1 MQEGWWDALLLRPPP
16 GDPPEW
22 TERPRRDRDRHANS
36 NSWMN
41 LIELDRPFVFSAPIR
56 YASRWGKY
64 ESYAEREFR
73 FSRPFDWGQWFLIA
87 RQSTS
92 SAASAAALYILYD
105 TFSYLEMVESKQS
118 NKHGQERDQQK
129 VKRKER
135 KWRGEEGSFLSYR
148 GDEWA
153 HKMKKI

>member
-1 MQEGWWDALLLRPPP
+1 
-16 GDPPEW
+16 
-22 TERPRRDRDRHANS
+22 
-36 NSWMN
+36 
-41 LIELDRPFVFSAPIR
+41 
-56 YASRWGKY
+56 
-64 ESYAEREFR
+64 
-73 FSRPFDWGQWFLIA
+73 
-87 RQSTS
+87 
-92 SAASAAALYILYD
+92 
-105 TFSYLEMVESKQS
+105 MVESKQS

>member
-1 MQEGWWDALLLRPPP
+1 MVGRTFVTATTWWSAGMDREAK
-16 GDPPEW
+16 
-22 TERPRRDRDRHANS
+22 ERPRPSREFKL
-36 NSWMN
+36 MN
-41 LIELDRPFVFSAPIR
+41 ELDWTRSTIRFLGPDIR

-135 KWRGEEGSFLSYR
+135 KWRGEEEGSFLSYR